1 MFLEC
6 IGNGRLGARA
16 GLEVCYQAISPAQGE
31 LLSQAANPRVT
42 PYRKFQNRN
51 SGLQPPAILHPLPD
65 AEVRGLLFADFMAKA
80 NPANSRG
87 AIARDFAFRG
97 RSAAATV
104 PEAAQRLPRRR
115 GC

>member
-1 MFLEC
+1 MFLEFF
-6 IGNGRLGARA
+6 GNGRLGACA
-16 GLEVCYQAISPAQGE
+16 GLEVRYQAISPAHSE

-51 SGLQPPAILHPLPD
+51 SGLRPPVILHPLPD
-65 AEVRGLLFADFMAKA
+65 AEVRGRLFADFAAKA

-87 AIARDFAFRG
+87 VIARDFAFRG
-97 RSAAATV
+97 RSAVGMV
-104 PEAAQRLPRRR
+104 PEAAERLPLRR